1 LANLAKARAAQRSG
15 QKKTQA
21 EAVRLPASRSR
32 ETALANLAKANAAL
46 ASRRKKTR
54 AEAVRLPASRSRET
68 ALANLAKAHAA
79 RTNGHVRAKTQ
90 AEVVAIIRKKVETK
104 LKQEPKGTLGDYIRL
119 VQLQKE
125 LEGDEPKD
133 ITVTWVE
140 PVAEPQVEP
149 SE

>member
-1 LANLAKARAAQRSG
+1 M
-15 QKKTQA
+15 
-21 EAVRLPASRSR
+21 
-32 ETALANLAKANAAL
+32 
-46 ASRRKKTR
+46 
-54 AEAVRLPASRSRET
+54 
-68 ALANLAKAHAA
+68 ANLAKAHAA
-79 RTNGHVRAKTQ
+79 QRSGRKKTQ

-140 PVAEPQVEP
+140 PENTDGER
-149 SE
+149 